1 VFFAR
6 TARRNCLGANFDFYL
21 NFWRNAKLREY
32 RKRLIGVCQKQRMLQ
47 KWIVVTIWPVCFL
60 PRSPDE
66 HAVISEY
73 EKRRDRNSVV
83 LLTVDPQKQAQ
94 TPQTAQTTSYSP
106 RKKCIF
112 VWSTAVNQQTQNNPF
127 PRQQRKKKKKKT
139 KKSKDT

>member
-1 VFFAR
+1 MPHTPRWFLITQLLHRRAKYLAKSFFQCFLREPPAKLR
-6 TARRNCLGANFDFYL
+6 ICLGANFDFYL
-21 NFWRNAKLREY
+21 NFWRSAKLREY
-32 RKRLIGVCQKQRMLQ
+32 RKRLIGVFQKKRVLQ

-94 TPQTAQTTSYSP
+94 TPQTAQTTSYLP
-106 RKKCIF
+106 
-112 VWSTAVNQQTQNNPF
+112 QLNPYE
-127 PRQQRKKKKKKT
+127 
-139 KKSKDT
+139 